1 MTPSCDKLRVAGKT
15 SSWLVEMGISTP
27 PFFDDDAC
35 RKERQADRDGYRGPS
50 QRETVWIP
58 VPAMA
63 GSS

>member
-1 MTPSCDKLRVAGKT
+1 
-15 SSWLVEMGISTP
+15 MGISTP